1 VATAALISGKQHLRL
16 LMRVLCEAAFG
27 SDSRA
32 HAVGFPIPEFHIHDG
47 PIVYIRTG
55 SSSANRR
62 LIFWTTVSRVSP
74 PLPPPS
80 NGKKEK
86 RRAVV
91 ERLAAAHLATM
102 QGTLAETVGESN
114 RQRLV
119 WLSLLA
125 MPLLFPVA
133 LPGMSSAVGGFCLL
147 TAYGICVGRS
157 VPLPAWL
164 AKRKLDGRIKA
175 LLTAMVSR
183 VIHIISWAGRPRL
196 LSLTRPSAR
205 VFNALMLSA
214 AGLSMMMPVPII
226 SFDNVLPALAI
237 VLIAWGLR
245 LRDGLMLLAGYLVSL
260 AAVGSVALLLWGG
273 THIVTELLSRVGFA
287 FSP

>member
-1 VATAALISGKQHLRL
+1 
-16 LMRVLCEAAFG
+16 M
-27 SDSRA
+27 
-32 HAVGFPIPEFHIHDG
+32 
-47 PIVYIRTG
+47 
-55 SSSANRR
+55 
-62 LIFWTTVSRVSP
+62 
-74 PLPPPS
+74 
-80 NGKKEK
+80 
-86 RRAVV
+86 
-91 ERLAAAHLATM
+91 AAAHLATM
-102 QGTLAETVGESN
+102 QGTLSETVGVSN

-133 LPGMSSAVGGFCLL
+133 LPGMATAVGTFCLL

-164 AKRKLDGRIKA
+164 AKRELNGRIKA
-175 LLTAMVSR
+175 LLTVMVSR
-183 VIHIISWAGRPRL
+183 VTRVISRVGRPRM
-196 LSLTRPSAR
+196 LSLTHPSAR

-226 SFDNVLPALAI
+226 SFDNVMPALAI

-245 LRDGLMLLAGYLVSL
+245 LRDGLLLMAGYLISL

-273 THIVTELLSRVGFA
+273 THIVTELLSRAGFA
-287 FSP
+287 VSP